1 MSGPALDEALWGEG
15 PLAKTL
21 VPDAAVLHLDE
32 LFAEGDIVTLVVTA
46 TSATACCPVC
56 GQCSTRVHSRYNRA
70 VADLPWQGLAVRIHL
85 QTRRWFCPT
94 PSCERR
100 IFAERLPAVVAPYAR
115 RTRRLAG
122 VVEAIALALGGEG
135 GARLLDTLGVCASP
149 DALLHALRTT
159 PLPAVPSPRVLGI
172 DDWAWRRGRRF
183 GTILV
188 DLERH
193 RVVDLLPDRSADAV
207 ADWLAR
213 HPGVEIVSRGRGG
226 LYADGAARG
235 APEATQV
242 ADRWHLLNNLGAA
255 LERFLLH
262 KREAIRDAATADADT
277 TPAPDPPAA
286 APRAPDPQPWQARA
300 EMAGRQR
307 HEAQVAQ
314 YEAIGTLRAHGA
326 DIADI
331 ARTVGVSRET
341 VYRYLRLPGPPA
353 RMRLPRRGTAL
364 DPHLPYLLE
373 RGLAGCHNGKRL
385 WREIRERGY
394 TNSYANVARVVARWR
409 REARGEQVQPGATP
423 AAATGPPTPRQ
434 VAGLM
439 LGRPERLSAAAQEY
453 LAALCARDEAIA
465 AAHVL
470 TREFT
475 AIMRGRRGDQLDAW
489 LRSAGAGAV
498 AELRRFAAG
507 LETDRA
513 AVQAG
518 LTLPWSNGQVEGQIH
533 RLKLVKRMYG
543 RGNFDLIRKRALHAA

>member
-1 MSGPALDEALWGEG
+1 MSGPALDEALWREG

-56 GQCSTRVHSRYNRA
+56 GQRSTRVHSRYNRA
-70 VADLPWQGLAVRIHL
+70 VAALPWQGLAVRIHL

-213 HPGVEIVSRGRGG
+213 HPGVEIVSRDRGG
-226 LYADGAARG
+226 RYADGAARG

-262 KREAIRDAATADADT
+262 KRAAIRDAATADADT

-286 APRAPDPQPWQARA
+286 APRASDPQPWQARA

-353 RMRLPRRGTAL
+353 RMRLPRRGTAR

-373 RGLAGCHNGKRL
+373 RWLAGCHNGQRL

-394 TNSYANVARVVARWR
+394 TNSSANVARVVARWR
-409 REARGEQVQPGATP
+409 REARGEQVRARRHTRNSDRPADPSAGRRADAGSPGAVVS
-423 AAATGPPTPRQ
+423 RR
-434 VAGLM
+434 AGISR
-439 LGRPERLSAAAQEY
+439 G
-453 LAALCARDEAIA
+453 
-465 AAHVL
+465 
-470 TREFT
+470 
-475 AIMRGRRGDQLDAW
+475 IMRPRRGDRCGLCTDAGVHGHHARAARRPARCLAAQRRCGGGRRITP
-489 LRSAGAGAV
+489 LRGGTGNGPGRGAGRAD
-498 AELRRFAAG
+498 AA
-507 LETDRA
+507 LE
-513 AVQAG
+513 
-518 LTLPWSNGQVEGQIH
+518 
-533 RLKLVKRMYG
+533 
-543 RGNFDLIRKRALHAA
+543 